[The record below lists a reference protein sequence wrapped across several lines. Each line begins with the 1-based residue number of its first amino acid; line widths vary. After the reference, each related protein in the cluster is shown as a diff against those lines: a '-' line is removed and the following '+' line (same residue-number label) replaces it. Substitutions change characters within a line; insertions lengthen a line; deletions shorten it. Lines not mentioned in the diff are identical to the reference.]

1 MKAAFTKQD
10 FNQDFNHSEKVKNDF
25 LALGFTNT
33 KVDVCLT
40 NGCSIYVK
48 LDVQVLNENKLYA
61 SMFVWENET
70 DIVVRISDHNSGLDR
85 CGGVSGNN
93 MTMGAF
99 LKLIETGA
107 IESKN

>member
-1 MKAAFTKQD
+1 MKAFQKQE
-10 FNQDFNHSEKVKNDF
+10 FNQRFNHAEKIQNDF
-25 LALGFTNT
+25 LNLGFSKV

-48 LDVQVLNENKLYA
+48 LDVEVLNANKLYA

-70 DIVVRISDHNSGLDR
+70 DVVVRISDHNSGLER
-85 CGGVSGNN
+85 SGGVSGNN
-93 MTMGAF
+93 MTMNAF

-107 IESKN
+107 IASKN